1 VWHIQRP
8 LTDIKR
14 IVLTH
19 AHRSHLGGLARLKAL
34 TRATVL
40 AHAAEAPIIE
50 GLKPAHAVSFWP
62 LRPVSLL
69 PFRLGALLGVPKHVP
84 CLVDELLEDG
94 ADVGPLKAVFTPGHT
109 PGHVAFWWPERR
121 TLLAGDAV
129 ATWPRFG
136 AGWPG
141 FNLDDELYHRSL
153 DKLIDLEPDVVGTGH
168 GDPLVDRTAAR
179 LATLRS
185 PPAQTRPQ
193 G

>member
-1 VWHIQRP
+1 LWHIQRP
-8 LTDIKR
+8 LSDLKR

-34 TRATVL
+34 TRGMVP

-50 GLKPAHAVSFWP
+50 GLKPAQPVSLWP
-62 LRPVSLL
+62 LTPVSLL

-84 CLVDELLEDG
+84 SLVDERLEDG
-94 ADVGPLKAVFTPGHT
+94 GDVGPLKAVFTPGHT
-109 PGHVAFWWPERR
+109 PGHIAFWWPERR
-121 TLLAGDAV
+121 TLIAGDAV

-141 FNLDDELYHRSL
+141 FNLDDELYRRSL
-153 DKLIDLEPDVVGTGH
+153 DKLIDLEPEVVGTGH
-168 GDPLVDRTAAR
+168 GDPVVHRTAAR
-179 LATLRS
+179 LATLRTA
-185 PPAQTRPQ
+185 PPQPRAQ